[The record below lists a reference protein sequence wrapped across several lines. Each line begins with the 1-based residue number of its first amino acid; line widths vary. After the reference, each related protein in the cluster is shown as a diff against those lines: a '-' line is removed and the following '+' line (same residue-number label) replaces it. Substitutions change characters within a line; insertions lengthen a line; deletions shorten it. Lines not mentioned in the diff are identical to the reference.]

1 MDDYDSLDRVNG
13 KATFQSI
20 KIVQRRDKSLAAVVW
35 PPPYDESG
43 RGLRPPQE
51 ALVSISHEGEYATAM
66 CLACKHPD
74 EQEEQGRTGK
84 VERTQDGDMLG
95 RKIHGRSSSWTDQA
109 KGGLREG
116 GGGRGTE

>member
-1 MDDYDSLDRVNG
+1 MNDHGSRDRGNS
-13 KATFQSI
+13 KATFQGI

-74 EQEEQGRTGK
+74 GQEQQGRTGK
-84 VERTQDGDMLG
+84 VERTQDGDMLV
-95 RKIHGRSSSWTDQA
+95 R
-109 KGGLREG
+109 
-116 GGGRGTE
+116 